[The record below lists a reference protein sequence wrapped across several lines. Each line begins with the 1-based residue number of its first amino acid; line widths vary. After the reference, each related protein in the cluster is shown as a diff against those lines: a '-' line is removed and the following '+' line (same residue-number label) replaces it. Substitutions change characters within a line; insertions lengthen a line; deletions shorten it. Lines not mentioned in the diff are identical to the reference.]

1 MAKVPTGRIVLYAI
15 LGIIVIVLAVV
26 MIRTRSQ
33 EAKLGKRVMEVED
46 VPKFLNNITKRVEKL
61 EGELA
66 GLSGPSADQA
76 RQLLQEVRT
85 GIDEIQT
92 MSDPNELGKKRD
104 EIMDKLTEAQKL
116 KRKAEKGE

>member
-1 MAKVPTGRIVLYAI
+1 MAKIPTGRIVLYAI
-15 LGIIVIVLAVV
+15 LGIIVIVLAVWV
-26 MIRTRSQ
+26 LRTRSQ

-46 VPKFLNNITKRVEKL
+46 VPKFINNITKRVEKL

-66 GLSGPSADQA
+66 GLSGSSADQA

-85 GIDEIQT
+85 GMDEIQT
-92 MSDPNELGKKRD
+92 INDLNELGKKRD
-104 EIMDKLTEAQKL
+104 EIMDKLTEVQKL

>member
-1 MAKVPTGRIVLYAI
+1 MAKIPTGRIVLYAI
-15 LGIIVIVLAVV
+15 IGVVVIVLAVV

-46 VPKFLNNITKRVEKL
+46 VPKFIKNITKRVEKL
-61 EGELA
+61 DGELA

-92 MSDPNELGKKRD
+92 MNNPDELGKKRD

>member
-1 MAKVPTGRIVLYAI
+1 MAKIPTGRIVLYAI
-15 LGIIVIVLAVV
+15 LGVVVIVLAVV

-46 VPKFLNNITKRVEKL
+46 VPKFIKNITKRVEKL
-61 EGELA
+61 DGELA

-92 MSDPNELGKKRD
+92 MNNPDELGKKRD